1 MEALLDFATS
11 YWPHQMW
18 VHVVT
23 CHDQKTKYTAS
34 LFKWGNCV
42 LPTKGVKI
50 QREKRDLSSL
60 VSLSLSHSC
69 YSSLFCFREEK
80 KLLRDS
86 MEYERIHKVQ
96 VKFATFLYKEK
107 TKGPSFCL

>member
-1 MEALLDFATS
+1 MIRKLSTQLLCLSGET
-11 YWPHQMW
+11 
-18 VHVVT
+18 
-23 CHDQKTKYTAS
+23 
-34 LFKWGNCV
+34 V
-42 LPTKGVKI
+42 LPTQGVKLH
-50 QREKRDLSSL
+50 REKKRL
-60 VSLSLSHSC
+60 VKFGLSLILVIPVW
-69 YSSLFCFREEK
+69 LFCFREEK